1 MLKEVKLL
9 LLVSHFQR
17 FPYKKAFLVCVAR
30 NLAMN
35 AIHLFLIALTVVC
48 LQHKQS

>member
-17 FPYKKAFLVCVAR
+17 FPYKEAFLFCVGKD
-30 NLAMN
+30 LAMN
-35 AIHLFLIALTVVC
+35 ALHLFLIALTVLC
-48 LQHKQS
+48 LQHMQS